1 MNGSLRAIAEADWA
15 ARATAAG
22 WCVNELS
29 AQCNVSV
36 SGLERYFHDTK
47 GQCPRDWLNDERM
60 RQAGELLRSGMSVKE
75 AAGELG
81 YHGQHGFS
89 LAFKKHHGYPPKM
102 HWAKAN
108 SKNPRKFAE
117 VAQ

>member
-22 WCVNELS
+22 WCVNALS

-47 GQCPRDWLNDERM
+47 GQCPREWLNDERM
-60 RQAGELLRSGMSVKE
+60 RQ
-75 AAGELG
+75 AGELG

-102 HWAKAN
+102 HWAKAK
-108 SKNPRKFAE
+108 SKNPRIQESKK
-117 VAQ
+117 VC